1 MRGRCVAGILKM
13 VSVDQALPL
22 PIFGSACLSDSGL
35 SATHLAPPPLSPRPL
50 SHLASCF
57 FILHGLWNSVD
68 RPEC

>member
-1 MRGRCVAGILKM
+1 MVRAWEVAGILKM

-22 PIFGSACLSDSGL
+22 PIFSSAYLSDSGL
-35 SATHLAPPPLSPRPL
+35 SATHLAPPLSPRPP

-57 FILHGLWNSVD
+57 FILHGLWNRVD